1 MFLHST
7 RLRHYYSLPPTRC
20 PFLRGTGICETR
32 RPCRQI
38 PFSAPRTRSVIQH
51 PRTKALLFPGLAWPA
66 SALYHHGMYSC
77 GAPFTRPIP
86 ACLVLP
92 CPPLSACFCRLCG
105 RKSPKN
111 PLAAVPAVHID
122 HSLSFPSTFFLYPL
136 AGSRKKK
143 HTKHK
148 EENLPIQ
155 VAGPLQK
162 SLMMGTGHETLDVL
176 RSGLLCPWLQGRV
189 PL

>member
-1 MFLHST
+1 
-7 RLRHYYSLPPTRC
+7 
-20 PFLRGTGICETR
+20 
-32 RPCRQI
+32 
-38 PFSAPRTRSVIQH
+38 
-51 PRTKALLFPGLAWPA
+51 
-66 SALYHHGMYSC
+66 MYSC

-148 EENLPIQ
+148 EENSPIQ
-155 VAGPLQK
+155 VAGLLQK
-162 SLMMGTGHETLDVL
+162 SLMMETGHETLDVL
-176 RSGLLCPWLQGRV
+176 RSVKMRTDTKLLLSAMASFQLPTACYRMLSMPWRSRPYIRTGELTLRSLL
-189 PL
+189 PLTSSALVAVR